1 MKKIILPLVLS
12 VMASGTVCAFDLK
25 DLIGGKT
32 SDSEENTE
40 SAEGKSGNGILD
52 AIGGFFQKGN
62 AHKKF
67 NGDHPFGNKG
77 LTTPPP
83 PF

>member
-52 AIGGFFQKGN
+52 AIGGFLQNGT

-67 NGDHPFGNKG
+67 TVGQPLGK
-77 LTTPPP
+77 
-83 PF
+83 

>member
-32 SDSEENTE
+32 SDSEETV
-40 SAEGKSGNGILD
+40 SYT
-52 AIGGFFQKGN
+52 
-62 AHKKF
+62 H
-67 NGDHPFGNKG
+67 
-77 LTTPPP
+77 LTLPTN
-83 PF
+83 